1 MTDSLINM
9 KILLENYMIN
19 FIKFKILIIFLNS
32 SQNLR
37 YNGVTNRLPLL
48 QVIIQI
54 KWTKKHIKKNCQE
67 EHYYRSVVELWK
79 SYKNG

>member
-54 KWTKKHIKKNCQE
+54 K
-67 EHYYRSVVELWK
+67 
-79 SYKNG
+79 